1 MPPVTARDSER
12 ARFTPLGLA
21 TKVKRS
27 TFTITLK
34 ESEKTQIPKLHEK
47 GKPKSCHSYKSET
60 EHFYDNFKGIRE
72 NSEIP
77 KLHEKGKPKSCMS
90 CQMPPVTARDSGK
103 GAFYAPRNRENSEIP
118 KLHEK
123 GKPKSCMSCQMPPV
137 TVRDSERAVCTPLGH
152 SYKSETEHFY
162 DNFKGIRKTPK
173 YRKLQ
178 KRENLNLVCPAK
190 CHPLQLETPE
200 RARFTPLG
208 HSLQNVKRS
217 TFTITL
223 KESEKTPKY
232 RNYMKRENLNL
243 VCPAKCHPLQL
254 ETPERARFTP
264 LGHSYKSETE
274 HFYDNFK
281 GIRENSEIPKL
292 HEKGKPKS
300 CMSCQ
305 MPPVTAR
312 DSGKGAF
319 YAPRC
324 GLESHDYKSET
335 EHFAITLKE
344 SEKTPK
350 YRNYMKRENLNLVC
364 PAKCHP
370 LQLETPERARCTP
383 LGVDLKLETPERARF
398 TPLGHSYKSETEHFY
413 DNFKGI
419 RENSEIPKLHEKG
432 KPKSVCPA
440 KCHPLQLETPERA
453 RFTPL
458 GHSYKVK
465 RSTFTITLKESEK
478 TPKYR
483 NYMKRENLNLVCPAK
498 CHPLQLETPERARF
512 TPLGVDL
519 KVYNQL

>member
-1 MPPVTARDSER
+1 
-12 ARFTPLGLA
+12 
-21 TKVKRS
+21 
-27 TFTITLK
+27 
-34 ESEKTQIPKLHEK
+34 
-47 GKPKSCHSYKSET
+47 
-60 EHFYDNFKGIRE
+60 
-72 NSEIP
+72 
-77 KLHEKGKPKSCMS
+77 
-90 CQMPPVTARDSGK
+90 
-103 GAFYAPRNRENSEIP
+103 
-118 KLHEK
+118 
-123 GKPKSCMSCQMPPV
+123 MPPV
-137 TVRDSERAVCTPLGH
+137 TVRDSGKGALYALG
-152 SYKSETEHFY
+152 
-162 DNFKGIRKTPK
+162 
-173 YRKLQ
+173 LQ
-178 KRENLNLVCPAK
+178 KNPEN
-190 CHPLQLETPE
+190 
-200 RARFTPLG
+200 
-208 HSLQNVKRS
+208 
-217 TFTITL
+217 
-223 KESEKTPKY
+223 PKY

-335 EHFAITLKE
+335 EHFCDNFKGIRE
-344 SEKTPK
+344 NSK

-383 LGVDLKLETPERARF
+383 LGHGYKSETEHFCDNFKGIRENCEIKKHENGKPKSCMSCQMPPVTATDSAKGAF
-398 TPLGHSYKSETEHFY
+398 YALGHSYKSETEHFSITLKESEKTPKYRNYMKRENLNLVCPAKCHPLQSETPKGRVYAPRPYYKSETEHFY

-419 RENSEIPKLHEKG
+419 R
-432 KPKSVCPA
+432 
-440 KCHPLQLETPERA
+440 
-453 RFTPL
+453 
-458 GHSYKVK
+458 
-465 RSTFTITLKESEK
+465 K

-512 TPLGVDL
+512 TPLGHSYKSETEHFYDNFKGIRENSEIRNYMKRENLNLVCPAKCHPLQLETPERARFTPLGHSYKSETEHFYDNFKGIRENSEIPNNTEKGKPKSCMSCQMPPLQLETPERARFTPLGVDL